1 MSLDEAF
8 QELLNYLSGQKDYT
22 IAWEQARHWPEGL
35 LDALLKASLLKQA
48 TPATTV
54 ECTGCYE
61 HCFMPVHVLPVHNGQ
76 PGRAFI
82 ACDRRDDMGRVKI
95 PFERLQQWQL
105 SQVQLARW
113 LSLELGF
120 KTKPVGDNSSRVFK
134 LGSLQGK
141 KRLGVLELDFA
152 DGVLLKAAGHSLPL
166 FEAIAFDSDLPK
178 VDRNTVLS
186 MVDLQPSPEPS
197 ERYQPSIAR
206 REARK
211 LDTQAMYK
219 SWQKEYR
226 KLKRTKP
233 NKSDVWY
240 SQQIAK
246 MEIALGRDTETIR
259 KQMIK

>member
-22 IAWEQARHWPEGL
+22 IAWEQARHWPKGL
-35 LDALLKASLLKQA
+35 LAALLKAGLLKQA

-61 HCFMPVHVLPVHNGQ
+61 YCFMPVHVLPAYNGQ

-82 ACDRRDDMGRVKI
+82 TCDRRDDMGRVKI

-105 SQVQLARW
+105 SQIQLAKW
-113 LSLELGF
+113 LSLELGI
-120 KTKPVGDNSSRVFK
+120 KTKPVGNNSSVFT

-152 DGVLLKAAGHSLPL
+152 DKVLLKTAGHSLPL
-166 FEAIAFDSDLPK
+166 FEAIAFDSDIPK

-197 ERYQPSIAR
+197 VRYQPSIAK

-219 SWQKEYR
+219 NWQKEYR

-233 NKSDVWY
+233 GKSDVWY

-246 MEIALGRDTETIR
+246 MDIAKDKNAETIR
-259 KQMIK
+259 KKMTK